1 MNGKGR
7 IITADTESVGLL
19 WDMREGHPED
29 MHIIHAKDY
38 ETGELFT
45 FFDDFYSR
53 INPVWLDEYEIGFK
67 AGSIADG
74 IELLRTC
81 EVLIMHNVA
90 GFDALAIEKSCGS
103 FKRNHFEARG
113 KDEKYSDIMPYRTMD
128 TAVMSRVLNP
138 ERQLPGSA
146 YTMGIK
152 LPGPHTIESHGIRMG
167 RFKPEHED
175 WSHLSIDMIHRCSED
190 VEIGEDY
197 FKYLARTEWKK
208 QMARPNKMTGLDIR
222 NAYYCELRM
231 AFAVARQEQRGFAVD
246 VKLMNELI
254 TEMDE
259 KILSVEQAFRPNM
272 PKRIKRKKLTPVQ
285 VEGLVNAMAA
295 EVGVPLSLQY
305 EQDMEKLEGRGSYA
319 TTYWKLTTDKGAY
332 LKNVTKYIPKAR
344 GDRHEFGDNPPV
356 HGAFTPVVWEDIPLG
371 NRDQVK
377 QLLYKFGW
385 RGVNYNDT
393 ELEYIEDNNGDLPVP
408 WAGKIDQDSIER
420 WEESDHDIPDW
431 CRGIAEWYVIN
442 SRRNQILNQKD
453 PAYYDKNKA
462 WPRQASGNCE
472 CRGLLA
478 QAINFDKHSV
488 WYQRSAQSFYEEKG
502 HWPTKGH
509 WRVPAKAFHA
519 ATNTFRM
526 RHKVVVN
533 IPSRGL
539 YGKEMRMIFIAGPG
553 KKVLGCDGSGLE
565 LRMLAHFM
573 NDPAY
578 QEVILNG
585 DIHTH
590 NQNLAGLPTRDMAK
604 TFVYATLYGSG
615 IPNLARQMGLDL
627 YETEKSVEKFKRD
640 LPSLSNLLTRVED
653 AAKKFGYLLAVDGR
667 WGRIR
672 SKGGDLLLHTAL
684 NVLLQ
689 MTGSLVMKW
698 SAVRVEDECTRLGY
712 IDSVDDFPMVA
723 HVHDEAQ
730 MEVDADLVEVYQY
743 NIPADSWEE
752 EEKKEY
758 YDELGRMWSAPT
770 KLEAFDDQLACVRY
784 YHPIGEQY
792 AKAITWAGKFLGLRC
807 QTAGEYKIGDSWA
820 ETH

>member
-1 MNGKGR
+1 MNGEGR
-7 IITADTESVGLL
+7 IITADTETVGLL

-29 MHIIHAKDY
+29 MHIIHCKDF

-45 FFDDFYSR
+45 FFDDFDDR
-53 INPVWLDEYEIGFK
+53 INAVWLDEYEGGFK

-74 IELLRTC
+74 IEFLRTC
-81 EVLIMHNVA
+81 EVLIMHNVS
-90 GFDALAIEKSCGS
+90 GFDALAIEKAYGS
-103 FKRNHFEARG
+103 FKRNHFEMRG
-113 KDEKYSDIMPYRTMD
+113 PGQKYSDIMPYKTMD
-128 TAVMSRVLNP
+128 TAVISRVLNP
-138 ERQLPGSA
+138 ERQLPGQA

-175 WSHLSIDMIHRCSED
+175 WSHLSIAMIHRCSED
-190 VEIGEDY
+190 VEIGEDM
-197 FKYLARTEWKK
+197 FKSLLVKEWRE
-208 QMARPNKMTGLDIR
+208 QMARPNKMTWLDIR

-246 VKLMNELI
+246 VELMNKLLV
-254 TEMDE
+254 EMDE
-259 KILSVEQAFRPNM
+259 KILAVEKAFRPNM
-272 PKRIKRKKLTPVQ
+272 PQRIKKRKLTPAQ
-285 VEGLVNAMAA
+285 IEGFCNSLA
-295 EVGVPLSLQY
+295 EATDIATSLQY
-305 EQDMEKLEGRGSYA
+305 EQDLEKIENRGSYA
-319 TTYWKLTTDKGAY
+319 TTYWKLVTAKGAF

-344 GDRHEFGDNPPV
+344 GFMHEYSEEDLPV
-356 HGAFTPVVWEDIPLG
+356 HGPFTPLVWEDIQLG

-377 QLLYKFGW
+377 QLLYKQGW

-393 ELEYIEDNNGDLPVP
+393 ELEYIENNDGELPHP
-408 WAGKIDQDSIER
+408 WSGKIDADSIEA
-420 WEESDHDIPDW
+420 WEESGKEIPEW

-453 PAYYDKNKA
+453 PAYFNKNKV
-462 WPRQASGNCE
+462 WPRQASGKNE

-478 QAINFDKHSV
+478 NAICFDEDSR
-488 WYQRSAQSFYEEKG
+488 WYMKRSTEHYEELG
-502 HWPTKGH
+502 FWPTEGH
-509 WRVPAKAFHA
+509 WRVPARAFHC
-519 ATNTFRM
+519 ATNTFRL

-539 YGKEMRMIFIAGPG
+539 YGKQMRQIFIAGPG
-553 KKVLGCDGSGLE
+553 NVLLGCDGAGLE

-573 NDPAY
+573 NDPVY
-578 QEVILNG
+578 QDIILNG

-615 IPNLARQMGLDL
+615 IPNLSRQMGLDL
-627 YETEKSVEKFKRD
+627 HQTEQSVEKFKRE
-640 LPSLSNLLTRVED
+640 LPSLTNLLERVES
-653 AAKKFGYLLAVDGR
+653 AANNFGYMLAVDGR

-698 SAVRVEDECTRLGY
+698 SHIFAEDMAVEEGLIASFDE
-712 IDSVDDFPMVA
+712 FPMVA
-723 HVHDEAQ
+723 HVHDELQ
-730 MEVDADLVEVYQY
+730 MDVQPDKA
-743 NIPADSWEE
+743 
-752 EEKKEY
+752 
-758 YDELGRMWSAPT
+758 
-770 KLEAFDDQLACVRY
+770 
-784 YHPIGEQY
+784 EQY
-792 AKAITWAGKFLGLRC
+792 GKIYCDAITKAGEFLKLRC
-807 QTAGEYKIGDSWA
+807 PTAGEALIGKDWS